1 MLISESALKSLKSK
15 IAAKKLGYGKSVAES
30 LATVARKMVRQS
42 KREQKVD
49 RPVDEP
55 KQQTVSNNKNH
66 AQHIFKW
73 GQGGPGAKIGKLPAS
88 AEHLKNIYKVES
100 ATEHARSYID
110 SVIEAVA
117 VHGTEE
123 IPVAKLF
130 EAAPSMTSTGLGQF
144 AVQALSAIVENETLA
159 KSFLDMELIENTAVI
174 YFTKPSVGAKLKD
187 EIATVLEAFGK
198 PEVIVNFDDMIG
210 EGQKSE
216 LLAIGLPLVAEK
228 AESVLAGLADN
239 MVEAMKK
246 DMEKSKK
253 KEKKDDEEEDDKDC
267 EK

>member
-1 MLISESALKSLKSK
+1 
-15 IAAKKLGYGKSVAES
+15 
-30 LATVARKMVRQS
+30 
-42 KREQKVD
+42 
-49 RPVDEP
+49 
-55 KQQTVSNNKNH
+55 
-66 AQHIFKW
+66 
-73 GQGGPGAKIGKLPAS
+73 
-88 AEHLKNIYKVES
+88 
-100 ATEHARSYID
+100 
-110 SVIEAVA
+110 
-117 VHGTEE
+117 
-123 IPVAKLF
+123 
-130 EAAPSMTSTGLGQF
+130 
-144 AVQALSAIVENETLA
+144 
-159 KSFLDMELIENTAVI
+159 MELIENTAVI